1 MSRARS
7 HIVAVGGSQ
16 QSEKINKAG
25 GTNVS
30 CLFANFLSYYEP
42 AMKHLPLHFLLFPLA
57 LIVAGCLATP
67 VERTG
72 GMGSVT
78 ATNTNLQAVAAAAQ
92 SIFPNYGYT
101 QGPANFPDWI
111 AFDKRAGLFGQAM
124 WGSYGEPQTLRVRV
138 TMRQVPGS
146 GDIRLVPSVFTVTSA
161 GEAGFE
167 DARPLMGLWSGEF
180 GPILRQISAQASGAG
195 PGL

>member
-1 MSRARS
+1 MGDADFGFLVVVINLNRDQ
-7 HIVAVGGSQ
+7 AVK
-16 QSEKINKAG
+16 QSVLGLVDAG
-25 GTNVS
+25 V
-30 CLFANFLSYYEP
+30 FLWVTGEDRP
-42 AMKHLPLHFLLFPLA
+42 E
-57 LIVAGCLATP
+57 AGVNP
-67 VERTG
+67 QV
-72 GMGSVT
+72 
-78 ATNTNLQAVAAAAQ
+78 AVAAAAQ